1 MASSLSQLLYTAR
14 DGLTAQSYGLGVT
27 GQNISNVNTPGYV
40 RREALLETRAL
51 GDAGSVNATGIR
63 RATDVFLER
72 RQFETTGLT
81 SAASEHDKNLANVE
95 SLFNDQSG
103 TGLGSS
109 LDQVF
114 KSFSALSANPSD
126 PTTRDSVL
134 DAAEEFAKRVNETA
148 DAIASAQQGLF
159 QSAQTTVQEINQKA
173 QEIAKLNEQIAQ
185 AEALGQSAA
194 DLRDKRNQLMM
205 SLSGMVD
212 VRTVQSG
219 DSLVVQVSGAT
230 LVDGSVARS
239 LSVQL
244 DSAGALQINSVGSNG
259 NTSQD
264 VTKFLTGGRLAG
276 IQQARDVDLVAVS
289 KQLDQFAFDVGSAVN
304 TQHAAGFG
312 LDGVSGRKLF
322 DLTPTASGAARA
334 IRLSA
339 DVAGNPSAVAA
350 SGSASTLP
358 GGSDNAAKLSALSNV
373 RLASGGTRTAADAY
387 GDIVGDIA
395 SRRSASSQMLEA
407 REAISAQVDA
417 MHESMSG
424 VSLDEE
430 FVNLTKFQRAYQ
442 ASARLLTTAD
452 QLLQELIQRV

>member
-1 MASSLSQLLYTAR
+1 MSSSLTQLLYTAR

-51 GDAGSVNATGIR
+51 GEAGTVNAAGIR
-63 RATDVFLER
+63 RATDLFLER
-72 RQFETTGLT
+72 RQYETTGLS

-95 SLFNDQSG
+95 TLFNDQSG

-109 LDQVF
+109 LDKVF
-114 KSFSALSANPSD
+114 KSFSALAANPSD

-134 DAAEEFAKRVNETA
+134 DAADEFAKRVNDTASAIA
-148 DAIASAQQGLF
+148 DAQKGLF
-159 QSAQTTVQEINQKA
+159 QSAQATVQEINQKA

-185 AEALGQSAA
+185 AEAAGQSAA
-194 DLRDKRNQLMM
+194 DLRDKRSQLLM

-219 DSLVVQVSGAT
+219 DSLTVQVSGAT
-230 LVDGSVARS
+230 LVDGGVPRS
-239 LSVQL
+239 LSIGL
-244 DSAGALQINSVGSNG
+244 DSSGAMQILSSAGNGSPA
-259 NTSQD
+259 QD
-264 VTKFLTGGRLAG
+264 VTKFLTGGKLAG
-276 IQQARDVDLVAVS
+276 IREARDVDLVAVS
-289 KQLDQFAFDVGSAVN
+289 KQLDQFAFDVGTAIN
-304 TQHAAGFG
+304 TQHEAGFG
-312 LDGVSGRKLF
+312 LDGVSGRQLF
-322 DLTPTASGAARA
+322 DLTATATGAARA

-339 DVAGNPSAVAA
+339 DVAGNPAAVAA
-350 SGSASTLP
+350 SSSATTVP
-358 GGSDNAAKLSALSNV
+358 GGSDNAARLSAMSRDLI
-373 RLASGGTRTAADAY
+373 ASGGTRTASDAY
-387 GDIVGDIA
+387 GDIVGDVA

-407 REAISAQVDA
+407 REAISAQVDS